1 MAVFVPSFRVLDAD
15 APRPVPLV
23 AGTVVSLL
31 ALSLLLALPNRSG
44 IDRSSK
50 AAIGRSER
58 PPFQSRRS
66 PSRDAAPQN
75 ASRRTST
82 EAAGRAAAGE
92 PVSSVARADVRER
105 SNTARQSGSQ
115 DAAGA
120 VVQGASQRPRAG
132 PQVDAA
138 ERRRVIDGAIA
149 ELMEYYIYP
158 DVGQKMADALLAHEK
173 RGDDDAETDGQGF
186 ANLLTMQMREVSHD
200 RHLGMDYRPEE
211 NSGSLTGPT
220 AEELARYRSDMRR
233 ENCTFEK
240 VAILA
245 HNIGY
250 VKFDGFPG
258 LSICRSTVARVM
270 ASLNHADALI
280 FDVRD
285 NHGGDPHM
293 VALIA
298 SYLFDRRTHLND
310 IYTRTEGTPTEGTTE
325 QFWTQSPIGGN
336 RLADKPV
343 YVLTSAATFSGA
355 EEFCYDL
362 KNLKRATLVGET
374 TGGGAHPAGPHRID
388 DHFQF
393 RVPDARPIN
402 PISKTDW
409 EGTGV
414 TPDVKVDAGDALKTA
429 EALAAKKLRHVRN

>member
-15 APRPVPLV
+15 APRPLPLL

-31 ALSLLLALPNRSG
+31 VLGMFLSLPNRGS
-44 IDRSSK
+44 DRPSEP
-50 AAIGRSER
+50 AIARSER
-58 PPFQSRRS
+58 PPLQSRQS
-66 PSRDAAPQN
+66 PSRDVAPQN
-75 ASRRTST
+75 ANAD
-82 EAAGRAAAGE
+82 AAGRAPAGE
-92 PVSSVARADVRER
+92 PVSSAASADAGKR
-105 SNTARQSGSQ
+105 SDSARQSGSQ
-115 DAAGA
+115 DAAGV
-120 VVQGASQRPRAG
+120 VVQSERQRPRAG

-138 ERRRVIDGAIA
+138 EQRRVIEGAIT
-149 ELMEYYIYP
+149 ELKEYYIYP

-173 RGDDDAETDGQGF
+173 SGDDAETDGQGF

-200 RHLGMDYRPEE
+200 RHLGMDYRPEGIPG
-211 NSGSLTGPT
+211 NLSGPT
-220 AEELARYRSDMRR
+220 AEELARYRSDMKR

-240 VAILA
+240 VTILA

-250 VKFDGFPG
+250 MKFDGFPE
-258 LSICRSTVARVM
+258 LSVCRSTVARVM

-310 IYTRTEGTPTEGTTE
+310 IYTRTEGTRTEGTTQ
-325 QFWTQSPIGGN
+325 QFWTQSPIRGN
-336 RLADKPV
+336 RLADKLV
-343 YVLTSAATFSGA
+343 YVLTSSATFSGA

-388 DHFQF
+388 DHFQI

-414 TPDVKVDAGDALKTA
+414 TPDVKVDGGDALKTA
-429 EALAAKKLRHVRN
+429 EALAAKKLRQIRN